1 MTDDVIP
8 AAGHDL
14 GIPGAVAPPTPP
26 PAFSMQEAA
35 SRKEAFL
42 QDKTKTTALLNGD
55 VGATNEW
62 RLINDHLWQQPQFT
76 QPRDEV
82 TEHLQASSGYQL
94 SDEVLAEFR
103 ENRPVS
109 PAEYKLA
116 QQRLD
121 SRKNDPT
128 WLAKYMRGDHEA
140 KKEVALINS
149 ILSRPIRTPEP
160 QGGNDSAQS

>member
-1 MTDDVIP
+1 MTDEVIP

-14 GIPGAVAPPTPP
+14 GIPGAVAPPTPQ

-42 QDKTKTTALLNGD
+42 ADKEKTAALMNGD
-55 VGATNEW
+55 VAATNEW
-62 RLINDHLWQQPQFT
+62 RLITQNLWQPPQFT

-82 TEHLQASSGYQL
+82 TEHLQESSGYQL
-94 SDEVLAEFR
+94 SPEVLQEFR

-109 PAEYKLA
+109 PDEYRMA
-116 QQRLD
+116 QQRLE
-121 SRKNDPT
+121 SRKQDPQ

-140 KKEVALINS
+140 KKEFALITS
-149 ILSRPIRTPEP
+149 ILSRPIRTPQTQP
-160 QGGNDSAQS
+160 